1 MNNVELKNKARSYT
15 QQVLLLECL
24 LLGGIHLSGMVSWQV
39 SLVCAAYTL
48 IFYIADAWAWYW
60 VASRHRDYL
69 TSFFTGTSGTRF
81 LLALA
86 VIGGFY
92 LFAGGDMKVFLV
104 VFFLYYLVMLIHHSI
119 FFLRVSNC
127 L

>member
-1 MNNVELKNKARSYT
+1 MNNVELKNKARNYT
-15 QQVLLLECL
+15 LQVLLLEFL
-24 LLGGIHLSGMVSWQV
+24 LLGGIHLSGMVSWKF

-48 IFYIADAWAWYW
+48 IFYIADAWVWYW
-60 VASRHRDYL
+60 VASKHRDYL

-92 LFAGGDMKVFLV
+92 LFAGGEMKVFLV

-119 FFLRVSNC
+119 FFLKVSNC